1 MAIAEELAGAPVAPP
16 EILEP
21 GLKPPFSVKFIYG
34 FGQVI
39 ESGYT
44 TIAGFIF
51 FYYTAVLGMSGSLV
65 GLALAVSM
73 AVDAVMDPFIGS
85 LSDNVRS
92 KFGRRLPLMVLGAPL
107 MALSLGLLFAPPAGL
122 APFLLFGWL
131 TLSKLSLRGF
141 ASMFN
146 LPYFA
151 LGAEMADGYVER
163 SSIVAYRTIAGIFTG
178 VLITALAYSV
188 FFAGPGGLQRQES
201 YPAFGWTIAGLCFLG
216 GAICCLGVWR
226 YAASL
231 PQPTTPPKPLVR
243 GLPAQVVEIFRNR
256 SFRTLFLSALL
267 AFAAAGLNAALNGHA
282 YIFVWKIQPEMIQ
295 SITYAYLLG
304 ILVGV
309 PLAPLLL
316 RRLEKKSVILVG
328 LGMVIAS
335 WTVLQTLR
343 AAGLFSPE
351 GAAAVPWLAAN
362 IAVAGLGT
370 GFLSIAYPS
379 MMADAADEHEVLF
392 NARREGLYFA
402 GLGFA
407 SKAATGLGQL
417 ISGVAIDL
425 MRFPKV
431 AGREV
436 GAVLPEHL
444 LAQLVIAWGP
454 AAAVLGL
461 GSVLLLLPYGITRR
475 RHDDIT
481 ARLKAKRALDV
492 SEGRST

>member
-1 MAIAEELAGAPVAPP
+1 MAFAKEPVGVTALSP
-16 EILEP
+16 EIIENVW
-21 GLKPPFSVKFIYG
+21 KPPLRVKFIYG
-34 FGQVI
+34 FGQMI

-44 TIAGFIF
+44 TIAGFVF
-51 FYYTAVLGMSGSLV
+51 FYYTAVLGLSGSLV
-65 GLALAVSM
+65 GLALAISM
-73 AVDAVMDPFIGS
+73 CVDAVMDPLIGS
-85 LSDNVRS
+85 LSDNLRS

-107 MALSLGLLFAPPAGL
+107 MALALGMLFSPPTDL

-141 ASMFN
+141 ASLFN

-188 FFAGPGGLQRQES
+188 FFAGPGGLQRQAN
-201 YPAFGWTIAGLCFLG
+201 YPAFGWTIGGLCFLG
-216 GAICCLGVWR
+216 GMICCLGVWR

-231 PQPTTPPKPLVR
+231 PQPKTPSRSLIR
-243 GLPAQVVEIFRNR
+243 GLVPEVIEIFRNS

-267 AFAAAGLNAALNGHA
+267 AFVAAGLNAALNGHA
-282 YIFVWKIQPEMIQ
+282 YVFVWKIEPQMIQ

-309 PLAPLLL
+309 PLTPVLL
-316 RRLEKKSVILVG
+316 RFVEKRAAILVG
-328 LGMVIAS
+328 LGMVVAS
-335 WTVLQTLR
+335 WTVLQSLR
-343 AAGLFSPE
+343 AAGIFAPE
-351 GAAAVPWLAAN
+351 GEAAVPWLALNVAF
-362 IAVAGLGT
+362 AGLGT

-392 NARREGLYFA
+392 GARREGMYFA

-417 ISGVAIDL
+417 LGGLAIDY
-425 MRFPKV
+425 MRFPKT
-431 AGREV
+431 AGRQV

-444 LAQLVIAWGP
+444 LQQLVIAWGP
-454 AAAVLGL
+454 AAAVLGVV
-461 GSVLLLLPYGITRR
+461 SALLLLPYSITRR
-475 RHDDIT
+475 RHDEIT
-481 ARLKAKRALDV
+481 SRLKAKRTLDV
-492 SEGRST
+492 AEDRST